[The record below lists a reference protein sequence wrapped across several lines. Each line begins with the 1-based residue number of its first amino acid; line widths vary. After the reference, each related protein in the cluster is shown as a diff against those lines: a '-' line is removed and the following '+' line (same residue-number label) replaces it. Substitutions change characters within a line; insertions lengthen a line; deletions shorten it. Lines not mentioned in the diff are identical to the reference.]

1 MNTRQPIPSNARF
14 WDKGIDGKVICS
26 LCPNA
31 CVIAEGKHGVCRV
44 RFNRGGTLDIPFY
57 GKLSSIS
64 VDPIEKKPLFHYHPG
79 SRILSVGFVGCSF
92 RCKFCQNY
100 HISQSTDIET
110 RYVEPEELVRLAAGE
125 NSFGIAYTYSEPL
138 VHIEYVMETARIA
151 RNNGIKNVL
160 VSNGYIRQKPA
171 EELLPLIDAANIDL
185 KADSPEFYGTE
196 TAGKLDEVKRFISQ
210 AAGRIHL
217 EVTTLVIPGKNDDP
231 GQIEGIARFL
241 QSLDPS
247 IPFHLSRYYPQYQY
261 KVPPTPVSTITKLM
275 EVARRHLPYVYAG
288 NVGQEE
294 TNTVCA
300 GCGNLL
306 IRRIGYTT
314 RIEGI
319 AASACNKCG
328 KPVPIIVAELA

>member
-1 MNTRQPIPSNARF
+1 MTQALH
-14 WDKGIDGKVICS
+14 WAKGGDGKIECQ

-44 RFNRGGTLDIPFY
+44 RFNRSGTLDIPFY

-64 VDPIEKKPLFHYHPG
+64 VDPIEKKPLFHYYPG

-110 RYVEPEELVRLAAGE
+110 RYIEPEELVRLAARE
-125 NSFGIAYTYSEPL
+125 KSFGIAYTYSEPL
-138 VHIEYVMETARIA
+138 IHFEYVMESARIA
-151 RNNGIKNVL
+151 RDNGIKNVL
-160 VSNGYIRQKPA
+160 VSNGYIQQKPA

-185 KADSPEFYGTE
+185 KADSPEFYRTE
-196 TAGKLDEVKRFISQ
+196 TGGKLEEVKRFISQ

-261 KVPPTPVSTITKLM
+261 KVPPTPASTITKLM
-275 EVARRHLPYVYAG
+275 EVAKRHLPYVYAG
-288 NVGQEE
+288 NIGLEE

-306 IRRIGYTT
+306 IRRVGYTT

-319 AASACNKCG
+319 AAGACRKCG
-328 KPVPIIVAELA
+328 KSAPIIGAEQA